1 MKHLRVWLLRCLGF
15 FRSQQGSRDF
25 DDEIESH
32 LQMHIADNL
41 RSGMSPQEARRH
53 ALIKLGGVQQTKEHY
68 RDRASLPALEM
79 LWSDIRF
86 AARLLSKN
94 AGFTIVAI
102 VTLAIGIG
110 GNTAIFSIVNGVLL
124 NPLPFPQPEQLVA
137 VDESKPN
144 FGQGSISYPNFLDWQ
159 KDNHSFSALAVA
171 RGSAFSLTGRGEA
184 EQVNAEFVSG
194 SFFPLLGVNPILGR
208 TFTPAEEQGG
218 AAPVALI
225 SQGLWQ
231 RKFSGSPNAL
241 GQNIT
246 LDGRDFTIIGVI
258 PSSFHLRLPS
268 FRERDIYAPI
278 RQWNNPILM
287 NRNAGLGFHGIA
299 RLKPG
304 VTLPQAS
311 ADMERVTRNL
321 ADAFPDTD
329 KGIGASLHP
338 LKEQMV
344 GDARPFLLV
353 LLAAVGFLLL
363 LACVN
368 VASLLLARST
378 GRRREF
384 AVRTA
389 LGASR
394 ARVISQLLT
403 ESLLLGIASGGI
415 GLLLAAWATHAAL
428 ELVPMALP
436 RVNEI
441 GLDFRVLAF
450 TMGISLLS
458 GTLFGLVPAWKTSQA
473 DPQTALKDGGRGVSG
488 THNRAQNVFVVA
500 EMAVALVLLIGAG
513 LMVRSLSQLAKV
525 DPGFDP
531 RNVLTFGLSLPPS
544 INHASQ
550 THASPQ
556 QLRAAFRDLDD
567 KLASTAGVKAVSQ
580 VWGALPM
587 SSDDEQLF
595 WLDGQPKPANEDG
608 MNWAVDYI
616 VEPGYLNVMNIPLK
630 RGRFFTSQ
638 DDEHAPLVAVI
649 DDVLAR
655 RFFPHQDPIGKRI
668 VMNSSG
674 RKLEIVGIVSHVKQW
689 GLDLDDTQSLRAQV
703 YIPCMQMPDDFIAMV
718 SSGTSL
724 AVRYDGNLSP
734 AFDAI
739 RRTSRQMSS
748 QQVIYGDQTMES
760 IIAESIAARRFVMIL
775 LGAFAVLALGLA
787 TIGIYGVIAY
797 VVGQRTQEIGI
808 RMALGAQRG
817 DVLSLILW
825 QGTRLALGGVAIGTA
840 AAFALTRLMSR
851 LLYGVAA
858 TDPLTF
864 ALLATILTLVAM
876 AACYLPARRAT
887 RVDPVAA
894 LRWE

>member
-1 MKHLRVWLLRCLGF
+1 MRHLRAWLKRCAGL
-15 FRSQQGSRDF
+15 FRSEQGSRDF
-25 DDEIESH
+25 ADEIESH

-144 FGQGSISYPNFLDWQ
+144 FDQGSISYPNFLDWQ

-225 SQGLWQ
+225 SEGLWQ
-231 RKFSGSPNAL
+231 RKFSASPNAL
-241 GQNIT
+241 GQNLT
-246 LDGRDFTIIGVI
+246 LDGSDFTVIGVI

-321 ADAFPDTD
+321 AAAFPDTD

-403 ESLLLGIASGGI
+403 ESLLLGIVSGGI
-415 GLLLAAWATHAAL
+415 GLLLAAWGTHSAL
-428 ELVPMALP
+428 KLVPTALP
-436 RVNEI
+436 RTSEI

-450 TMGISLLS
+450 TIGISLLS

-488 THNRAQNVFVVA
+488 THNRAQSVFVVA

-531 RNVLTFGLSLPPS
+531 RNVLTFGLSFPPS
-544 INHASQ
+544 MNRASRSRFAPPSANS
-550 THASPQ
+550 TTSSP
-556 QLRAAFRDLDD
+556 RPE
-567 KLASTAGVKAVSQ
+567 GVKAVSQ

-616 VEPGYLNVMNIPLK
+616 VEPGYLNVMNIPLR

-638 DDEHAPLVAVI
+638 DDEHAPLVAVV

-655 RFFPHQDPIGKRI
+655 RFFPRQDPIGKRI

-674 RKLEIVGIVSHVKQW
+674 RKLEIVGIVGHVKQW
-689 GLDLDDTQSLRAQV
+689 GLDLDDTQSLRAQL
-703 YIPCMQMPDDFIAMV
+703 YIPCMQMPDDFITMV

-724 AVRYDGNLSP
+724 AVRYDGNLAP
-734 AFDAI
+734 VFDAI

-808 RMALGAQRG
+808 RMALGAQRS
-817 DVLSLILW
+817 DVLGLILW
-825 QGTRLALGGVAIGTA
+825 QGTRLALVGVAIGTA

-864 ALLATILTLVAM
+864 ALLAAILTLVAM

>member
-1 MKHLRVWLLRCLGF
+1 
-15 FRSQQGSRDF
+15 
-25 DDEIESH
+25 
-32 LQMHIADNL
+32 
-41 RSGMSPQEARRH
+41 
-53 ALIKLGGVQQTKEHY
+53 
-68 RDRASLPALEM
+68 
-79 LWSDIRF
+79 
-86 AARLLSKN
+86 
-94 AGFTIVAI
+94 
-102 VTLAIGIG
+102 
-110 GNTAIFSIVNGVLL
+110 
-124 NPLPFPQPEQLVA
+124 
-137 VDESKPN
+137 
-144 FGQGSISYPNFLDWQ
+144 
-159 KDNHSFSALAVA
+159 
-171 RGSAFSLTGRGEA
+171 
-184 EQVNAEFVSG
+184 
-194 SFFPLLGVNPILGR
+194 
-208 TFTPAEEQGG
+208 
-218 AAPVALI
+218 
-225 SQGLWQ
+225 
-231 RKFSGSPNAL
+231 
-241 GQNIT
+241 
-246 LDGRDFTIIGVI
+246 VI

-278 RQWNNPILM
+278 RQWSNPILM

-304 VTLPQAS
+304 VTLPQAK

-321 ADAFPDTD
+321 AAAFPDTD

-344 GDARPFLLV
+344 GDVRPFLLV

-403 ESLLLGIASGGI
+403 ESLLLGIVSGGI
-415 GLLLAAWATHAAL
+415 GLLLAAWGTHAAL
-428 ELVPMALP
+428 KLVPMALP

-441 GLDFRVLAF
+441 GLDLRVLAF

-488 THNRAQNVFVVA
+488 THNRAQSVFVVA

-513 LMVRSLSQLAKV
+513 LMVRSLSELAKV

-531 RNVLTFGLSLPPS
+531 HNVITFGLSFPPS
-544 INHASQ
+544 LNYASP

-556 QLRAAFRDLDD
+556 QLRAAFRELDD

-595 WLDGQPKPANEDG
+595 WLDGQPKPANEDS

-630 RGRFFTSQ
+630 SGRFFTSQ
-638 DDEHAPLVAVI
+638 DDEQSPLVAVV

-674 RKLEIVGIVSHVKQW
+674 RKLEIVGVVGHVKQW
-689 GLDLDDTQSLRAQV
+689 GLDLDDTQSLRAQL

-734 AFDAI
+734 VFDSI

-760 IIAESIAARRFVMIL
+760 IISESIAARRFSMIL

-808 RMALGAQRG
+808 RMALGAQRR
-817 DVLSLILW
+817 DVLGLILW

-864 ALLATILTLVAM
+864 ALLAAILTLVAV

>member
-1 MKHLRVWLLRCLGF
+1 MRHLRAWLLRCAGLL
-15 FRSQQGSRDF
+15 RREQGSRDF
-25 DDEIESH
+25 ADEIDSH

-41 RSGMSPQEARRH
+41 RSGMTPQEARRQ
-53 ALIKLGGVQQTKEHY
+53 ALIKLGGVQQAREQY
-68 RDRASLPALEM
+68 RNRASLPMLEM

-86 AARLLSKN
+86 GARVLWKSR
-94 AGFTIVAI
+94 AFTIIAI
-102 VTLAIGIG
+102 ATLALGIA

-124 NPLPFPQPEQLVA
+124 NPLPFAQPKQLVA
-137 VDESKPN
+137 INESKPN
-144 FGQGSISYPNFLDWQ
+144 FDQGSISYPNFLDWQ
-159 KDNHSFSALAVA
+159 KDNHTFSAMAVA
-171 RGSAFSLTGRGEA
+171 RGSAFSLTGKGEA

-225 SQGLWQ
+225 SEGLWQ
-231 RKFSGSPNAL
+231 RKFSASPNVL
-241 GQNIT
+241 GQNLT
-246 LDGRDFTIIGVI
+246 LDGRDFTVIGVI

-278 RQWNNPILM
+278 RQWNNSILM

-304 VTLPQAS
+304 VTLAQAK
-311 ADMERVTRNL
+311 ADMERVTHNL
-321 ADAFPDTD
+321 AVAFPDAD
-329 KGIGASLHP
+329 KGIGASLRP

-344 GDARPFLLV
+344 GDVRPFLLV

-368 VASLLLARST
+368 VASLLLARSA
-378 GRRREF
+378 GRKREF

-394 ARVISQLLT
+394 ARVICQLLT
-403 ESLLLGIASGGI
+403 ESLLLGSVSGGI
-415 GLLLAAWATHAAL
+415 GLLLAAWGTHAAL
-428 ELVPMALP
+428 KLVPMALP

-458 GTLFGLVPAWKTSQA
+458 GTLFGLVPAWKTSQS
-473 DPQTALKDGGRGVSG
+473 DPQTALKEGGRGVSG
-488 THNRAQNVFVVA
+488 TRNRTQNAFVVA

-513 LMVRSLSQLAKV
+513 LMVRSLSRLAKV

-531 RNVLTFGLSLPPS
+531 RNVFTFGLSFPPS
-544 INHASQ
+544 MN
-550 THASPQ
+550 HASPQ
-556 QLRAAFRDLDD
+556 QIRASYRELDD
-567 KLASTAGVKAVSQ
+567 KLTATQGVKAVSQ

-595 WLDGQPKPANEDG
+595 WLDGQPKPANEEG

-616 VEPGYLNVMNIPLK
+616 VEPGYLNVMNIPLQ
-630 RGRFFTSQ
+630 RGRFFNSQ
-638 DDEHAPLVAVI
+638 DDEHSPLVAVV
-649 DDVLAR
+649 DEVFAR
-655 RFFPHQDPIGKRI
+655 KYFPHQDPIGQRI
-668 VMNSSG
+668 VMNSGG
-674 RKLEIVGIVSHVKQW
+674 RKLEIVGIVGHVKQW
-689 GLDLDDTQSLRAQV
+689 GLDLDDTQSLRAQL
-703 YIPCMQMPDDFIAMV
+703 YIPCMQMPDDFITLV

-724 AVRYDGNLSP
+724 VVRYDGNLTP
-734 AFDAI
+734 VFDAI

-748 QQVIYGDQTMES
+748 QQVIFGDQTMES
-760 IIAESIAARRFVMIL
+760 IIADSIAARRFAMIL

-787 TIGIYGVIAY
+787 AIGIYGVIAY

-808 RMALGAQRG
+808 RMALGAQRR
-817 DVLSLILW
+817 DVLGLILW
-825 QGTRLALGGVAIGTA
+825 QGTRLALLGVAIGMA
-840 AAFALTRLMSR
+840 GAFALTRLMTD
-851 LLYGVAA
+851 LLFGVAA

-864 ALLATILTLVAM
+864 ALLAGILTVVAM
-876 AACYLPARRAT
+876 AACYVPARRAT

>member
-1 MKHLRVWLLRCLGF
+1 MRRLRAWLLRCAGL
-15 FRSQQGSRDF
+15 FRQEQGSRDF
-25 DDEIESH
+25 ADEIESH

-41 RSGMSPQEARRH
+41 RSGMTPQEARRQ
-53 ALIKLGGVQQTKEHY
+53 ALLKLGGVQQTREQY
-68 RDRASLPALEM
+68 RNRTSLPMLEM
-79 LWSDIRF
+79 LASDIRF
-86 AARLLSKN
+86 GARVLWKSR
-94 AGFTIVAI
+94 GFTIVAI
-102 VTLAIGIG
+102 VTLALGIA

-124 NPLPFPQPEQLVA
+124 NPLPFAQPEQLVA
-137 VDESKPN
+137 VNESKPN
-144 FGQGSISYPNFLDWQ
+144 FDQGSISYPNFLDWQ
-159 KDNHSFSALAVA
+159 KDNHTFSAVAVA
-171 RGSAFSLTGRGEA
+171 RGSAFSLTGKGEA

-225 SQGLWQ
+225 SEGLWQ
-231 RKFSGSPNAL
+231 RKFSASPSVL
-241 GQNIT
+241 GQNLT
-246 LDGRDFTIIGVI
+246 LDGRDFTVIGVI

-278 RQWNNPILM
+278 RQWNNSILM

-304 VTLPQAS
+304 VTLAQAK
-311 ADMERVTRNL
+311 ADMERVTHNL
-321 ADAFPDTD
+321 AVAFPDAD
-329 KGIGASLHP
+329 KGIGASLRP

-344 GDARPFLLV
+344 GDVRPFLLV

-368 VASLLLARST
+368 VASLLLARSA
-378 GRRREF
+378 GRKREF

-394 ARVISQLLT
+394 SRVICQLLT
-403 ESLLLGIASGGI
+403 ESLLLGIVSGGI
-415 GLLLAAWATHAAL
+415 GLLLAAWGTHAAL
-428 ELVPMALP
+428 KLVPMALP

-458 GTLFGLVPAWKTSQA
+458 GTLFGLVPAWKTSQS
-473 DPQTALKDGGRGVSG
+473 DPQTALKEGGRGVSG
-488 THNRAQNVFVVA
+488 TRNRTQSAFVVA

-513 LMVRSLSQLAKV
+513 LMVRSLSRLAKV
-525 DPGFDP
+525 DPGFNP
-531 RNVLTFGLSLPPS
+531 RNVFTFGLSFPPS
-544 INHASQ
+544 VSP

-556 QLRAAFRDLDD
+556 QIRAAFRELDD
-567 KLASTAGVKAVSQ
+567 KLTATQGVKAVSQ

-616 VEPGYLNVMNIPLK
+616 VEPGYLSVMNIPLQ

-638 DDEHAPLVAVI
+638 DDEHSPLVAVV
-649 DDVLAR
+649 DEVFAR
-655 RFFPHQDPIGKRI
+655 KYFPHQNPIGQRI
-668 VMNSSG
+668 VMNNGG
-674 RKLEIVGIVSHVKQW
+674 RKLEVVGIVGHVKQW

-703 YIPCMQMPDDFIAMV
+703 YIPCMQMPDDFITLV

-724 AVRYDGNLSP
+724 VVRYDGNLTP
-734 AFDAI
+734 VFDAI

-748 QQVIYGDQTMES
+748 QQVIFGDQTMES
-760 IIAESIAARRFVMIL
+760 IIADSIAARRFAMIL

-787 TIGIYGVIAY
+787 GIGIYGVIAY

-808 RMALGAQRG
+808 RMALGAQRR
-817 DVLSLILW
+817 DVLGLILW
-825 QGTRLALGGVAIGTA
+825 QGTRLALLGVAIGMA
-840 AAFALTRLMSR
+840 GAFALTRLMTD

-858 TDPLTF
+858 TDPVTF
-864 ALLATILTLVAM
+864 ALLAAILTVVAM

>member
-1 MKHLRVWLLRCLGF
+1 MRHLRAWLLRCAGL
-15 FRSQQGSRDF
+15 FRREQEGRDF
-25 DDEIESH
+25 ADEIESH

-41 RSGMSPQEARRH
+41 RSGMTPQEARRQ
-53 ALIKLGGVQQTKEHY
+53 ALIKLGGVQQTREQY
-68 RDRASLPALEM
+68 RNRASLPMLEM
-79 LWSDIRF
+79 LASDIRF
-86 AARLLSKN
+86 GARVLWKSR
-94 AGFTIVAI
+94 GFTIVAI
-102 VTLAIGIG
+102 VTLALGIA

-124 NPLPFPQPEQLVA
+124 NPLPFARPEQLVA
-137 VDESKPN
+137 VNESKPN
-144 FGQGSISYPNFLDWQ
+144 FDQGSISYPNFLDWQ
-159 KDNHSFSALAVA
+159 KDNHTFSAMAVA
-171 RGSAFSLTGRGEA
+171 RGSAFSLTGKGEA

-225 SQGLWQ
+225 SEGLWQ
-231 RKFSGSPNAL
+231 RKFSASPNVL
-241 GQNIT
+241 GQNLT
-246 LDGRDFTIIGVI
+246 LDGKDFTVIGVI

-278 RQWNNPILM
+278 RQWNNSILM

-304 VTLPQAS
+304 VTLAQAK
-311 ADMERVTRNL
+311 ADMDRVTHNL
-321 ADAFPDTD
+321 AAAFPDAD
-329 KGIGASLHP
+329 KGIGASLRP

-344 GDARPFLLV
+344 GDVRPFLLV

-368 VASLLLARST
+368 VASLLLARSA
-378 GRRREF
+378 RRKREF

-389 LGASR
+389 LGATQS
-394 ARVISQLLT
+394 RVICQLLT
-403 ESLLLGIASGGI
+403 ESLLLGIVSGVI
-415 GLLLAAWATHAAL
+415 GLLLAAWGTHAAL
-428 ELVPMALP
+428 KLVPMALP

-458 GTLFGLVPAWKTSQA
+458 GTLFGLVPAWKTSQS
-473 DPQTALKDGGRGVSG
+473 DPQTALKEGGRGVSG
-488 THNRAQNVFVVA
+488 TRNRTQSAFVVA

-513 LMVRSLSQLAKV
+513 LMVRSLSRLAKV

-531 RNVLTFGLSLPPS
+531 RNVFTFGLSFPPS
-544 INHASQ
+544 INHAS
-550 THASPQ
+550 PQ
-556 QLRAAFRDLDD
+556 QIRASFRELDD
-567 KLASTAGVKAVSQ
+567 KLTATQGVKAVSQ

-587 SSDDEQLF
+587 SSDDEQVF

-616 VEPGYLNVMNIPLK
+616 VEPGYLNVMNIPLQ

-638 DDEHAPLVAVI
+638 DDEHSPLVAVV
-649 DDVLAR
+649 DEVFAR
-655 RFFPHQDPIGKRI
+655 KYFPHQDPIGQRI
-668 VMNSSG
+668 VMNSGG
-674 RKLEIVGIVSHVKQW
+674 RKLEIVGIVGHVKQW
-689 GLDLDDTQSLRAQV
+689 GLDLDDTQSLRAQL
-703 YIPCMQMPDDFIAMV
+703 YIPCMQMPDDFITLV

-724 AVRYDGNLSP
+724 VVRYDGNLTP
-734 AFDAI
+734 VFDAI

-748 QQVIYGDQTMES
+748 QQVIFGDQTMES
-760 IIAESIAARRFVMIL
+760 IIADSIAARRFAMIL

-787 TIGIYGVIAY
+787 AIGIYGVIAY

-808 RMALGAQRG
+808 RMALGAQRR
-817 DVLSLILW
+817 DVLGLILW
-825 QGTRLALGGVAIGTA
+825 QGTRLALLGVAIGMA
-840 AAFALTRLMSR
+840 GAFALTRLMTD
-851 LLYGVAA
+851 LLFGVAA
-858 TDPLTF
+858 TDPVTF
-864 ALLATILTLVAM
+864 ALLAGILTVVAM
-876 AACYLPARRAT
+876 AACYVPARRAT
-887 RVDPVAA
+887 RVDPVTA